1 MNALLEVEN
10 LQMRRGGQAV
20 LSIAHLSVQEG
31 EVLAVIGPN
40 GAGKSTLLLALSRL
54 LQPEQGQI
62 RFRGQ
67 LLQETG
73 DLAYRRRI
81 ALVLQESLLLDVS
94 VYQNVAMGLRFRGLP
109 RGQVQK
115 RVDPWLERLGIAHL
129 RNRPARRLSGGE
141 AQRVSLARAFAI
153 QPDLLMLDEPF
164 SALDAPTRMRLLE
177 DFQSLLVETGLTT
190 LFITHDRDEAIFL
203 GDRVAVLLEG
213 GLRQVGTPQEVF
225 TAPCD
230 PQVAAFVGVETI
242 LPGEVVVSQDGHLI
256 VDTGGKRLEATGQ
269 LPVGRSVYVCLRP
282 EDVTLWSNHDQ
293 ELPIQSSARNS
304 LNGTIHRMVP
314 QGPLYRVVVDCG
326 VQLVALVTRA
336 TVLELALEAGL
347 PVRVTFKASAVH
359 IIPR

>member
-1 MNALLEVEN
+1 VSALLEVEN
-10 LQMRRGGQAV
+10 LLVKRGGQPV
-20 LSIAHLSVQEG
+20 LSVGRLFVQEG

-54 LQPEQGQI
+54 LRPEQGVI

-67 LLQETG
+67 PLDAIG
-73 DLAYRRRI
+73 DLPYRRRI

-109 RGQVQK
+109 RDQV
-115 RVDPWLERLGIAHL
+115 RRRADDWLERLGIAHL
-129 RNRPARRLSGGE
+129 RNRSARRLSGGE

-164 SALDAPTRMRLLE
+164 SALDAPTRLRLME
-177 DFQSLLVETGLTT
+177 DFQSLLAETGLTT

-213 GLRQVGTPQEVF
+213 ALRQIGPPQEVF

-242 LPGEVVVSQDGHLI
+242 LPGEIIASRNGHLV
-256 VDTGGKRLEATGQ
+256 VDAGGERLEAVGQ
-269 LPVGRSVYVCLRP
+269 LPIGRKVYLCLRP
-282 EDVTLWSNHDQ
+282 EDVTLWSDHNQ
-293 ELPIQSSARNS
+293 ESLPQSSARNQ
-304 LNGTIHRMVP
+304 LDGTIQRMIP

-326 VQLVALVTRA
+326 EQLVALVTRA
-336 TVLELALEAGL
+336 TVLEMGLEVGL
-347 PVRVTFKASAVH
+347 LVRVTFKASAIH